1 MQQHFYTVLE
11 NKQMRER
18 RHVSSLPYIDAVIS
32 PTPPFLQLAYFHVLN
47 TLQLTF

>member
-18 RHVSSLPYIDAVIS
+18 RHVSSLPYIDVS
-32 PTPPFLQLAYFHVLN
+32 SLPQLWER
-47 TLQLTF
+47 